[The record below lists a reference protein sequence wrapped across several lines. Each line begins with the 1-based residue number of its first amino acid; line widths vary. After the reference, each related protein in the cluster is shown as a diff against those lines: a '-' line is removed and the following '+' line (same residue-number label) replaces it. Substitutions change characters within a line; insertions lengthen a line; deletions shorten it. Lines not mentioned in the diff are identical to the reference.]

1 MEIVQGQIL
10 SARVK
15 LKGTLTLEQCLS
27 VFIPSA
33 FGLAYAT
40 SRIIAGSASGRG
52 GGSQDQGVRIQL
64 PPATYNKV
72 PVVYGHVFSTRHT
85 NRCSHQ

>member
-15 LKGTLTLEQCLS
+15 LKGKLTLEQCLS

-33 FGLAYAT
+33 FGLAYAHDKK
-40 SRIIAGSASGRG
+40 IIHR
-52 GGSQDQGVRIQL
+52 DIK
-64 PPATYNKV
+64 PANIM
-72 PVVYGHVFSTRHT
+72 FSEDT
-85 NRCSHQ
+85 NGKITEVKILDFGIAKLISDENLESH